1 MVLFSKDRILV
12 PTDFSEKSLQAI
24 KETIAY
30 ADTEAGDSA
39 QVYVVHVLK
48 PLEATEPGVVWESVD
63 NEKRTKTI
71 LSLFE
76 EKFPSSEYEGLNFEV
91 RNGDP
96 TAEIIDYA
104 EHQKIDL
111 IVMPS
116 RGRTGISRF
125 FMGSIAERV
134 VRFAH
139 CPVLVLKQ

>member
-12 PTDFSEKSLQAI
+12 PTDFSEKSLQAV
-24 KETIAY
+24 KETIAF
-30 ADTEAGDSA
+30 ADNLSN
-39 QVYVVHVLK
+39 VYVVHVLK
-48 PLEATEPGVVWESVD
+48 QLEATEPGVVWESID
-63 NEKRTKTI
+63 DDKRAVTI
-71 LSLFE
+71 QKLFD
-76 EKFPSSEYEGLNFEV
+76 EKFPSSEYPGLSFAIES
-91 RNGDP
+91 GDP

-104 EHQKIDL
+104 EQQKIDL

-139 CPVLVLKQ
+139 CPVLVLKQE

>member
-12 PTDFSEKSLQAI
+12 PTDFSEKSIQAI
-24 KETIAY
+24 KETIAF
-30 ADTEAGDSA
+30 AGGTT

-48 PLEATEPGVVWESVD
+48 PLEATEPGVVWETV
-63 NEKRTKTI
+63 NTEQRTQTI
-71 LSLFE
+71 LSLFA
-76 EKFPSSEYEGLNFEV
+76 EKFPTSEYEDLNFEV
-91 RNGDP
+91 KDGDP
-96 TAEIIDYA
+96 AAEIIDYA
-104 EHQKIDL
+104 EFRKIDL

>member
-12 PTDFSEKSLQAI
+12 PTDFSDKSLQAL
-24 KETIAY
+24 KDTIAF
-30 ADTEAGDSA
+30 AEQLSN
-39 QVYVVHVLK
+39 VYVVHVLK
-48 PLEATEPGVVWESVD
+48 PLEATEPGVIWESVD
-63 NEKRTKTI
+63 DEKRTTTI
-71 LSLFE
+71 QALFD
-76 EKFPSSEYEGLNFEV
+76 EKFPASEYAGLNFAIKT
-91 RNGDP
+91 GDP

-104 EHQKIDL
+104 EQQKIDL

-139 CPVLVLKQ
+139 CPVLVLKQSQQ